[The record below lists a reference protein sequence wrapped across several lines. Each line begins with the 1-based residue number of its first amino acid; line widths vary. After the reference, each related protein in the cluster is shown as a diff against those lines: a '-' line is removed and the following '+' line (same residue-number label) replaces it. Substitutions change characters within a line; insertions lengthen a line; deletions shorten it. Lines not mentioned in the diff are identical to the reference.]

1 MSTINN
7 YFDLNRFRFL
17 LKREFLQSVRPL
29 IYVCSAIMGSYTLG
43 TIIQLFTNSNHTNG
57 FNTGNLI
64 TSLGFALIIWA
75 SISFHE
81 IANTPGRQQYLS
93 LPASHLEKLSSKW
106 FIISLVIPI
115 LFTLFFVIAGYLNYF
130 IIDMV
135 SSRPTSLPSF
145 DWSTIVKSVIG
156 LIGIQSLFYVGSIIW
171 PKHSIFKTGLSI
183 FVFLTGA
190 AIVTFILARII
201 FPEHF
206 NSNGFTM
213 DEHSFSINFNPFE
226 TYPYLPKV
234 LGIFGSIFFM
244 TLAYFKLKEKEL

>member
-1 MSTINN
+1 
-7 YFDLNRFRFL
+7 
-17 LKREFLQSVRPL
+17 
-29 IYVCSAIMGSYTLG
+29 MGSYTLG
-43 TIIQLFTNSNHTNG
+43 TIIQLFTNSKHTNG

-81 IANTPGRQQYLS
+81 IANTSGRQQYLS

-130 IIDMV
+130 IIEMV
-135 SSRPTSLPSF
+135 SSRTTSLPFF
-145 DWSTIVKSVIG
+145 DWSTIGKSIID
-156 LIGIQSLFYVGSIIW
+156 LIGVQSLFYAGSIIW

-190 AIVTFILARII
+190 ALVTFLFARII

-206 NSNGFTM
+206 SSNGFTVN
-213 DEHSFSINFNPFE
+213 EHNFSMNFNPLE
-226 TYPYLPKV
+226 TYPYLFKV
-234 LGIFGSIFFM
+234 LGICGSIFFM
-244 TLAYFKLKEKEL
+244 ILTYFKLKEKEL